1 MGFYQELSKYY
12 DEIFPVNAAELSFV
26 RTLIDGKDR
35 LLDMGCGTGNKTV
48 LLAEGKKE
56 TLGFDLDSGMIER
69 ANQENRRANI
79 HYLVQG
85 MLDIDREFGKNS
97 FDAALCLGN
106 TLAHLLGADELGA
119 VFRKTAHILAANGCF
134 VIQILNYDRILD
146 NNITALPVIE
156 TDNVVFTRTYETR
169 DGALRFLTELKM
181 KKGGDIL
188 RNDIP
193 LRPIRKR
200 EIEAAYAD
208 AGFGEVEYFG
218 SYAGAPYGPDSFHL
232 IAKGSLAPE

>member
-56 TLGFDLDSGMIER
+56 ALGFDLDSGMIDR
-69 ANQENRRANI
+69 ANRENRRPNI

-85 MLDIDREFGKNS
+85 MMDIDREFGKQS

-106 TLAHLLGADELGA
+106 TLAHLLESGEVDA
-119 VFRKTAHILAANGCF
+119 VFRKTAYVLSAGGCF
-134 VIQILNYDRILD
+134 VIQILNYDRIVD

-156 TDNVVFTRTYETR
+156 TENVVFTRTYETR
-169 DGALRFLTELKM
+169 DGVLRFLTELKI
-181 KKGGDIL
+181 KESGAVL

-208 AGFGEVEYFG
+208 AGFGEVEYYG
-218 SYAGAPYGPDSFHL
+218 SYAGAAYDRDSFHL
-232 IAKGSLAPE
+232 IAKGNLPG